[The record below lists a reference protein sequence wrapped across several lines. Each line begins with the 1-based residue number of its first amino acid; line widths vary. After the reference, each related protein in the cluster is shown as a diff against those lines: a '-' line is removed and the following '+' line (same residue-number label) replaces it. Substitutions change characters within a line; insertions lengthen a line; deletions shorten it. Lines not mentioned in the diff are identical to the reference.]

1 MLLSLFILV
10 LQILPIKKMT
20 NRKTA
25 HDVSADLRAHEA
37 KCEERW
43 KTIFAET
50 AEIKQEMN
58 ELNATIK
65 MAAFGGFGF
74 MATLLVA
81 ILTGVLG
88 G

>member
-1 MLLSLFILV
+1 
-10 LQILPIKKMT
+10 MT

-25 HDVSADLRAHEA
+25 NDVSADLRAHEA

-58 ELNATIK
+58 ELNAYDQDW
-65 MAAFGGFGF
+65 
-74 MATLLVA
+74 LCLVS
-81 ILTGVLG
+81 LDLWQRF
-88 G
+88 

>member
-1 MLLSLFILV
+1 
-10 LQILPIKKMT
+10 MT

-25 HDVSADLRAHEA
+25 NDVSADLRAHEA

-43 KTIFAET
+43 KTIFSET
-50 AEIKQEMN
+50 ADIKKEMN
-58 ELNATIK
+58 DLNATIK

>member
-1 MLLSLFILV
+1 
-10 LQILPIKKMT
+10 MT

-65 MAAFGGFGF
+65 MAAFGVFGF

>member
-1 MLLSLFILV
+1 
-10 LQILPIKKMT
+10 MT

-43 KTIFAET
+43 KTIFSET
-50 AEIKQEMN
+50 ADIKKEMN
-58 ELNATIK
+58 DLNATIK
-65 MAAFGGFGF
+65 IAAFGGFGF

>member
-1 MLLSLFILV
+1 
-10 LQILPIKKMT
+10 MT

-25 HDVSADLRAHEA
+25 SDVDSSLKIHEA

-43 KTIFAET
+43 KTIFSET
-50 AEIKQEMN
+50 ADIKKEMN
-58 ELNATIK
+58 DLNATIK